1 LTEDI
6 NQMRKRHEQEITDLR
21 ASCKHKI
28 LSPCMPYAWAP
39 GHISHCVKV
48 CNHCG
53 KITHSTREEIGSS
66 EIHFDCEKR
75 KDCFHYESIQKLIK
89 SHPYKSGERGCMTKE
104 DKS

>member
-1 LTEDI
+1 MTEDI

-48 CNHCG
+48 CRLCG
-53 KITHSTREEIGSS
+53 QITHTTVGANTVDTYEDGIQSS
-66 EIHFDCEKR
+66 HTTYPKEIHFDCSKR
-75 KDCFHYESIQKLIK
+75 EDCFHYQSIQKMLK
-89 SHPYKSGERGCMTKE
+89 
-104 DKS
+104 D